1 MEGIVN
7 GRRRRKKKNLV
18 QLDGEKAGGVSEN
31 DLLRQRGGL
40 TRKKETGGALQQ
52 RKGVTN

>member
-1 MEGIVN
+1 MN